1 MITRIKDKL
10 SKVINIDT
18 KDGADLMDWVS
29 KDKIAY
35 DKVKTIFDDEI
46 VKSADIIASVK
57 REQN

>member
-46 VKSADIIASVK
+46 VKSADIIASVT